1 MNKIQLECLE
11 PVIEKRVED
20 ELSTAYAEAG
30 KFEDKRERRN
40 YINSKTKLREMEI
53 ALKLLQEK
61 TKKIR
66 NERRIEYCSSGTSN
80 NEINREK
87 LKEFTKAFKHEFLTQ
102 IKYYPESF
110 NEIVKNVSSLI
121 PSDSFGICIDTY
133 VYYLWK
139 QGYFKF
145 KDIYDPNSGVY
156 LTGKAERYLEQEA
169 NISLKR

>member
-20 ELSTAYAEAG
+20 EFSIAFAEAR
-30 KFEDKRERRN
+30 KFEDKTARRN

-53 ALKLLQEK
+53 ALKLLQEE

-66 NERRIEYCSSGTSN
+66 NERRIEYSSFGTSN

-110 NEIVKNVSSLI
+110 NEIVKNVSLYI